1 MTPAGLAEFP
11 ISQAFPP
18 EVVEPNVTQTL
29 VAIGVVALL
38 LAVASAAVLAAVRA
52 ARLQLASQWRWMLT
66 GTWAVCTLGSAIAAI
81 STSQWA
87 AMIAAAVS
95 LPLLLL
101 LSSTAPVRIF
111 LADVG
116 IAANDRDTP
125 TKNTL
130 RRESVASDRKDQN

>member
-1 MTPAGLAEFP
+1 MTPGGLAAFP

-18 EVVEPNVTQTL
+18 EVVEPNVAQTL
-29 VAIGVVALL
+29 VAISVVALL
-38 LAVASAAVLAAVRA
+38 LAVASAAVLATVRA
-52 ARLQLASQWRWMLT
+52 ARLQVTSEWRWMLT

-87 AMIAAAVS
+87 ATIAATAS

-116 IAANDRDTP
+116 TAANDRDNP
-125 TKNTL
+125 TKNTP
-130 RRESVASDRKDQN
+130 RRESVASDRKDHN